1 MNAYKYLQKNKDAKK
16 AIETTE
22 DLKKIRDFE
31 YVKISFSFYP
41 PRDYEKET
49 VGYVYEGLRGFT
61 PVKDLKMAAKIGGGA
76 RVYLTDE
83 SIRKLNKVEMINH
96 DSGWARHPDIPFYFL
111 CKDEIIE
118 APALLENE

>member
-1 MNAYKYLQKNKDAKK
+1 MNAYKLLQKNKDAKK
-16 AIETTE
+16 AIGMSEF
-22 DLKKIRDFE
+22 LKKERDFE
-31 YVKISFSFYP
+31 YVKISFDFYP
-41 PRDYEKET
+41 PRESEKET

-61 PVKDLKMAAKIGGGA
+61 STKDLKTAAKLGGGV

-83 SIRKLNKVEMINH
+83 SIKKLDRVEIKNH

>member
-1 MNAYKYLQKNKDAKK
+1 MNAYKLLQKNKDAKK

-22 DLKKIRDFE
+22 GLKKIRDFE
-31 YVKISFSFYP
+31 YVKISFDFYP

-49 VGYVYEGLRGFT
+49 VGYVYEGLRGFV
-61 PVKDLKMAAKIGGGA
+61 PAKDLKIAEQLSGSV

-83 SIRKLNKVEMINH
+83 SIRKLYRVEMMNC

-111 CKDEIIE
+111 CKDKIIE

>member
-1 MNAYKYLQKNKDAKK
+1 MNAYKLLQKNKDAKK
-16 AIETTE
+16 AIEMSE
-22 DLKKIRDFE
+22 FLKKDRDFE
-31 YVKISFSFYP
+31 YVKISFDFYP

-49 VGYVYEGLRGFT
+49 VGYVYEGLRGFASA
-61 PVKDLKMAAKIGGGA
+61 KDLKMADKMGGGV
-76 RVYLTDE
+76 RVFLTDE
-83 SIRKLNKVEMINH
+83 SIRKLDKVEIINH